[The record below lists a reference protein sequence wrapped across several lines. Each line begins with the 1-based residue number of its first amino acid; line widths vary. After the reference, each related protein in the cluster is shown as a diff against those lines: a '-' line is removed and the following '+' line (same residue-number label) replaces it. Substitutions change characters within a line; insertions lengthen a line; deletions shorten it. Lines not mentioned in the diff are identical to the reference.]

1 MNPSFHLSADHVNGP
16 DLLVCRPLEERGVP
30 HGFSLRLRHYR
41 STDSPQPYGLPENA
55 DRDVEEVAIR
65 LGSKHPIRMNQVHGA
80 KLVVSSEPSAEAPI
94 CDGLFTRS
102 DRLALVVRTADCVP
116 LLMWDAEHNVV
127 AAVHAGWRGTLER
140 ITTKAIE
147 LFQYRF
153 SSHPESIYVSMGPAI
168 GPCCYEVG
176 DEVVQAYA
184 RRFRSAE
191 KYFSTGPRG
200 TRHLDVIEAN
210 RHQLVDSGIS
220 PDRIFSTGLCTSCDN
235 SLAYS
240 YRKEGK
246 GTGRL
251 YGAIS
256 VARGE

>member
-1 MNPSFHLSADHVNGP
+1 M
-16 DLLVCRPLEERGVP
+16 
-30 HGFSLRLRHYR
+30 
-41 STDSPQPYGLPENA
+41 
-55 DRDVEEVAIR
+55 
-65 LGSKHPIRMNQVHGA
+65 
-80 KLVVSSEPSAEAPI
+80 VVSEPSVEVPV
-94 CDGLFTRS
+94 CDGLVTRS
-102 DRLALVVRTADCVP
+102 DELALVVQTADCVP

-147 LFQYRF
+147 LFQRRF

-176 DEVVQAYA
+176 DEVLLAYA

-191 KYFSTGPRG
+191 QYFSMGPRG
-200 TRHLDVIEAN
+200 TKHLDVVEAN
-210 RHQLVDSGIS
+210 RQQLVDSGIS
-220 PDRIFSTGLCTSCDN
+220 PDRIFTTGLCTSCDH
-235 SLAYS
+235 SLLYS

-256 VARGE
+256 VARPLVSSN